1 MKLLRYGPSGRE
13 KPGLLD
19 SSGTIRDLSG
29 HIADLGP
36 VELAAGVL
44 TRLQDIDPQSL
55 PVVLGNPRIGPIL
68 SSVGKFLAIGLN
80 YSDHAAESNMPI
92 PTEPVVFMKATSC
105 LSGPNDP
112 IMLPK
117 DSVKVD
123 WEVEACAVIGR
134 TARYIEKEE
143 ALEFCVGLCVAHDVS
158 ARDFQLERGGTWDK
172 GKGCDTFGPVGP
184 WLVTMDE
191 VGDPQ
196 NLGMWL
202 DVNGKAMQR
211 GRTNTMVFG
220 VAELIAYT
228 SKFMTLCPG
237 DLITTGTPP
246 GVGLGQKPNPIYLK
260 AGDEVRLGIEKLGTQ
275 RQIVISWRRELE

>member
-1 MKLLRYGPSGRE
+1 MKLLRYGHRGCE

-19 SSGTIRDLSG
+19 SAGTIRDLSE
-29 HIADLGP
+29 HIPDLGP
-36 VELAAGVL
+36 AELAAGVL
-44 TRLQDIDPQSL
+44 DRVRSVDPSSL
-55 PVVLGNPRIGPIL
+55 PVVPGTPRIGPIL

-105 LSGPNDP
+105 ICGPNDA
-112 IMLPK
+112 IMLPR

-123 WEVEACAVIGR
+123 WECELAICIR
-134 TARYIEKEE
+134 KTARYVEQEE
-143 ALEFCVGLCVAHDVS
+143 ALNYLAGYLLCHDVS
-158 ARDFQLERGGTWDK
+158 SRDFQLERGGTWDK
-172 GKGCDTFGPVGP
+172 GKGCDTFGPIGP
-184 WLVTMDE
+184 WLVTPDE

-211 GRTNTMVFG
+211 GRTNTMIFG
-220 VAELIAYT
+220 VAEIIAYT

-246 GVGLGQKPNPIYLK
+246 GVGFGQKPTPIYLK
-260 AGDEVRLGIEKLGTQ
+260 AGDEIRLGIEKLGTQ
-275 RQIVISWRRELE
+275 HQVVIPWRRDLE